1 MRDELLGYYERE
13 LVFLRQMGAEFA
25 RKYPKIASRLLLEG
39 DKCEDPHVERLI
51 EAFAFL
57 AGRIRLKVDDEFPEI
72 TESFLNVLYPHYLA
86 PIPSMAIVRF
96 APKEATLTTG
106 FHIPRGTGLYSRPIQ
121 GTPCRF
127 RTGYDTTVWPIEV
140 VGASLESLDP
150 VDTRGQWHEAAI
162 KLTLSCMNDT
172 SLKTLKKGETQESID
187 GLRFYLNG
195 EPQVVYPLYEMIF
208 NHATRVEIR
217 PGPLTPSRRTR
228 KLALSKLPTITL
240 PPSAIS
246 EVGFE
251 LDQSLL
257 QYTARSFP
265 GYRLLSEYF
274 SLPEKFLFFDLKG
287 LDQAVRASFLTRFEI
302 HIYLRD
308 VTPIS
313 GLVEAGTF
321 QLGCTPVVNLFSDL
335 AEPIRLTSQQHEYQV
350 IPDVRRPLAME
361 VYSIERVVAD
371 DPQRGKS
378 REFKP
383 FYSLHH
389 SNGGD
394 EDPTFWFA
402 SRRLSQRPHDDGTE
416 VFVTLV
422 DLQFNPHVPPASV
435 LTVHTTCTNRD
446 LPARLPFGGAEG
458 DLEAEGAMPLSR
470 IRCLTKPTPTL
481 RPPLKRGTQWRLI
494 SQLSLNHL
502 SLVAPDAEGSP
513 DALQEILLLYDF
525 MDSAATRRQIK
536 GMKRIKSRPA
546 VRQIGTRIGAGFV
559 RGIETTIEFDE
570 EQYVG
575 SGLFLFA
582 SVLERFLGLYASVN
596 SFNQLVAIT
605 SQREGVLKQWP
616 PRAGQQVLL

>member
-39 DKCEDPHVERLI
+39 DQCEDPHVERLI
-51 EAFAFL
+51 EAFAFI

-96 APKEATLTTG
+96 APKAGTLTTG
-106 FHIPRGTGLYSRPIQ
+106 FAVSRGTGLYSRPVQ

-127 RTGYDTTVWPIEV
+127 RTGYNTTVWPIEV
-140 VGASLESLDP
+140 AGASLASLDP
-150 VDTRGQWHEAAI
+150 VDTRGRWKEGVI

-172 SLKTLKKGETQESID
+172 LLKTLQKGDTQEPIES
-187 GLRFYLNG
+187 LRFYLNG

-217 PGPLTPSRRTR
+217 PGPLAPSRRTK
-228 KLALSKLPTITL
+228 KLTLTKLPTITL
-240 PPSAIS
+240 PASAIS
-246 EVGFE
+246 PVGFE
-251 LDQSLL
+251 LDESLL

-287 LDQAVRASFLTRFEI
+287 LGRAVQEGFLNKFEI
-302 HIYLRD
+302 HIYLSD
-308 VTPIS
+308 ITPI
-313 GLVEAGTF
+313 GGPVEAGTF
-321 QLGCTPVVNLFSDL
+321 QLGCTPVINLFSDL

-361 VYSIERVVAD
+361 VYSIDSVVSD
-371 DPQRGKS
+371 DPQREKS
-378 REFKP
+378 RNFEP
-383 FYSLHH
+383 FYSIHH
-389 SNGGD
+389 SNG
-394 EDPTFWFA
+394 EDDDRTFWFG
-402 SRRLSQRPHDDGTE
+402 SRRASHKPQDEGTE
-416 VFVTLV
+416 VFITLV
-422 DLQFNPHVPPASV
+422 DREFDPHVPPTSV
-435 LTVHTTCTNRD
+435 LNVHTTCTNRD
-446 LPARLPFGGAEG
+446 LPAQLPFGGAEG
-458 DLEAEGAMPLSR
+458 DLEAEGAMPLSGV
-470 IRCLTKPTPTL
+470 RCLTKPSPTL

-494 SQLSLNHL
+494 SQLALNHL
-502 SLVAPDAEGSP
+502 SIVAADAEESP
-513 DALQEILLLYDF
+513 KALQEILSLYDLV
-525 MDSAATRRQIK
+525 DSSATRRLIK
-536 GMKRIKSRPA
+536 GLKRIKSRPA

-605 SQREGVLKQWP
+605 SQREGILKQWP
-616 PRAGQQVLL
+616 ARAGQQVLL